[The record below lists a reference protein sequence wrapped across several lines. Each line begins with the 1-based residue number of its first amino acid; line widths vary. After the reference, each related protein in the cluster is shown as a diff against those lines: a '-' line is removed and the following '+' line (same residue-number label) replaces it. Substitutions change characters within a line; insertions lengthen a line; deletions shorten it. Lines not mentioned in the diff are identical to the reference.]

1 MISSSASDLVSIPIS
16 ASRVVQYVWRVRNR
30 REKVEGRGIVREE
43 EAIDD
48 VIALTLMVSS
58 ILFSG

>member
-48 VIALTLMVSS
+48 VIALTLIVSS